1 MHKLPITR
9 TFDDHLDYNINALV
23 ICAGGKEFLSLDE
36 KPILNH
42 YSIETGELIQ
52 SMRMS
57 TPGETEG
64 DLYCMA
70 CTNKTCRAFIGGE
83 QGVVYK
89 YYLLTKELAKAPTP
103 TNMSII
109 LSMVTSKCDSF

>member
-42 YSIETGELIQ
+42 YSIETGEVIQ
-52 SMRMS
+52 SMRMT

-103 TNMSII
+103 DNMSII